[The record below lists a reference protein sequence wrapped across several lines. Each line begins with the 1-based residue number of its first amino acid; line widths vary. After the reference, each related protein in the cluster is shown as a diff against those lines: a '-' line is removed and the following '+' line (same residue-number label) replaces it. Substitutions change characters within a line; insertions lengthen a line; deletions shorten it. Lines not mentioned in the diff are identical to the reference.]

1 MATLGEIREAVFP
14 AALPAAVARPASPAA
29 AGDAGPA
36 DGPSPGYG
44 DGDGP
49 GPADAASPPDP
60 QVSWV
65 RVLRARV
72 PAFDTL
78 EPGDLVVVPSS
89 ALEVVAPTAGDIAD
103 LVVAFVRARVAGLL
117 LVGEAT
123 DTDVRLGEAAS
134 DAGLPALR
142 LAAAEPGTVERSV
155 IGFLVNRR
163 AELEHQAG
171 LLEQRLERL
180 ALGATDLPGLVAEIG
195 AFLGR
200 AIALEGRRG
209 DALAVHAPLSDPG
222 AAAAVG
228 RYLTGARSA
237 ALRVRLPGPGPGA
250 TDAGTLVLLGDRGP
264 SELERITAER
274 IAGLLALELA
284 REEAVRR
291 ARDAARRAE
300 AMPGAGPPWVV
311 LVARQSA
318 PGADPSVEQRETT
331 RRELRLL
338 APARRMVLRGDAESL
353 ELRLVLSASDDPGAL
368 ALAGRIAAFLG
379 RPTAVSRPFAAPG
392 DRPAA
397 EAEARATLE
406 AVEALAAIEP
416 GSNPPP
422 VARADRLPAY
432 RLLGGLHNVP
442 DGLRDARALLAPLLV
457 GRPAAVSQRL
467 DTLRAVLEMP
477 GAAEAAAALGI
488 HRNTLAY
495 RIRRIEGVTGW
506 RLVDPELRLPL
517 AVAVRLVQSAQ
528 SVAAEKPSG
537 RS

>member
-1 MATLGEIREAVFP
+1 M
-14 AALPAAVARPASPAA
+14 
-29 AGDAGPA
+29 
-36 DGPSPGYG
+36 
-44 DGDGP
+44 
-49 GPADAASPPDP
+49 
-60 QVSWV
+60 

-78 EPGDLVVVPSS
+78 EPGDLVVVPSP
-89 ALEVVAPTAGDIAD
+89 ALAVVAPTPGDIAD

-117 LVGEAT
+117 IVGQQT
-123 DTDVRLGEAAS
+123 DADMRLGEAAS
-134 DAGLPALR
+134 EAGLPALR
-142 LAAAEPGTVERSV
+142 LVAAEPGTVERSV
-155 IGFLVNRR
+155 IGFLVNQR

-171 LLEQRLERL
+171 LLEQRLESL

-209 DALAVHAPLSDPG
+209 DALAVHAPRSDP
-222 AAAAVG
+222 AAATAVG
-228 RYLTGARSA
+228 RYLTGSRSA
-237 ALRVRLPGPGPGA
+237 ALRVRLPSPRPGA
-250 TDAGTLVLLGDRGP
+250 AEPGALALLGDRPP
-264 SELERITAER
+264 SELERVAAER

-300 AMPGAGPPWVV
+300 ALPGAGPPWVV
-311 LVARQSA
+311 LVARQVA
-318 PGADPSVEQRETT
+318 PGADPTLEQRETT

-353 ELRLVLSASDDPGAL
+353 ELRLVLSAADDPAAL
-368 ALAGRIAAFLG
+368 ALAGRISAFLG
-379 RPTAVSRPFAAPG
+379 RPVAVSRPFVAPG

-406 AVEALAAIEP
+406 AVEALAVIEP
-416 GSNPPP
+416 GTIPAP
-422 VARADRLPAY
+422 VARADHLPAY

-442 DGLRDARALLAPLLV
+442 DGLRHARALLAPLLV
-457 GRPAAVSQRL
+457 GRATKVSERMA
-467 DTLRAVLEMP
+467 TLRAVLETP
-477 GAAEAAAALGI
+477 GAAEAAASLGI

-495 RIRRIEGVTGW
+495 RVRRIESLTGW
-506 RLVDPELRLPL
+506 RLADPEMRLPL
-517 AVAVRLVQSAQ
+517 AIAVRLVQSAQ
-528 SVAAEKPSG
+528 SLAADVGSE

>member
-14 AALPAAVARPASPAA
+14 AAVPGGVIGAVPSGAL
-29 AGDAGPA
+29 DA
-36 DGPSPGYG
+36 
-44 DGDGP
+44 
-49 GPADAASPPDP
+49 PDP
-60 QVSWV
+60 LVSWV

-78 EPGDLVVVPSS
+78 EPGDLVVVPVS
-89 ALEVVAPTAGDIAD
+89 ALAVVAPTAGDIAD

-117 LVGEAT
+117 LVGEPGEA
-123 DTDVRLGEAAS
+123 DVRLGETAF

-142 LAAAEPGTVERSV
+142 LAAAEPGAVERSV
-155 IGFLVNRR
+155 IGFLINRR

-228 RYLTGARSA
+228 RYLAGSRTA
-237 ALRVRLPGPGPGA
+237 ALRVRLPGPRPGA
-250 TDAGTLVLLGDRGP
+250 GEAGALALLGERPP
-264 SELERITAER
+264 SELERIAAER

-300 AMPGAGPPWVV
+300 ALPGAGPPWVV
-311 LVARQSA
+311 LVARQVA
-318 PGADPSVEQRETT
+318 PGADPPLEQREAT
-331 RRELRLL
+331 RRELRML
-338 APARRMVLRGDAESL
+338 APTRRMVLRGHADSL
-353 ELRLVLSASDDPGAL
+353 ELRLVLSAADDPGAL
-368 ALAGRIAAFLG
+368 ALARRIAAFLG
-379 RPTAVSRPFAAPG
+379 RSVAVSRPFAAAG
-392 DRPAA
+392 DRAAA

-416 GSNPPP
+416 GTTPPP
-422 VARADRLPAY
+422 VARADLLPAY

-442 DGLRDARALLAPLLV
+442 DGLRHARALLAPLLV
-457 GRPAAVSQRL
+457 GRAAAVSERL
-467 DTLRAVLEMP
+467 ATLRAVLETP
-477 GAAEAAAALGI
+477 GLAEAAAALGI

-495 RIRRIEGVTGW
+495 RIRRIEAVTGW
-506 RLVDPELRLPL
+506 RLADPELRLPI

-528 SVAAEKPSG
+528 VWTGEMPPG
-537 RS
+537 RF